1 MFLERDH
8 EAPVTRPCAPARRIA
23 DRFLAGQGG
32 SMSVEYALISSL
44 MAILAIGGLMA
55 LAVATGDLFQLVTD
69 AFRFTG
75 SS

>member
-1 MFLERDH
+1 
-8 EAPVTRPCAPARRIA
+8 
-23 DRFLAGQGG
+23 
-32 SMSVEYALISSL
+32 MSVEYALISSL

>member
-1 MFLERDH
+1 MKPASRDL
-8 EAPVTRPCAPARRIA
+8 ARLRRIA